1 MLFHA
6 LTLRHV
12 QYVSDWAWR
21 RNAQASI
28 DLPNFTL
35 TVRCSGLEKKLFA
48 RFLIR
53 PQGRLAYSTSLLTE
67 GNQGCIGWLPYERR
81 QWPLAVNKLAF
92 KEACAESGLLTP
104 PWWPN
109 PAAQATDIVI
119 KPARGSFGIGV
130 RGPFRHLEQARAH
143 PATGE
148 GEFLERYVPGAAVK
162 VWYWEKIPI
171 CVEVLEPLE
180 VTGDGEQPI
189 AKLTAERYPLSAQAS
204 RDAFED
210 RKPALDALLAYQ
222 GVHWATVLPRGRLI
236 VVDFLYGSPLR
247 SSDYENTNRLAT
259 LAEPM
264 RQELFDAGCKFW
276 QMLPLEHRNGVLYA
290 TDGVIDSQSRVW
302 WLEMNCNPTVP
313 PDGYAHMLDT
323 LFEIDPS

>member
-12 QYVSDWAWR
+12 QHVSDWAWR

-28 DLPNFTL
+28 DLPNFSL
-35 TVRCSGLEKKLFA
+35 SVRCSGREQRLFA

-92 KEACAESGLLTP
+92 KEACLESGLLTP
-104 PWWPN
+104 PWWTE
-109 PAAQATDIVI
+109 PAAQAVDILI

-130 RGPFRHLEQARAH
+130 RGPFRQLEQAGVNLTA
-143 PATGE
+143 GE
-148 GEFLERYVPGAAVK
+148 SEFLERYVPGAAIK
-162 VWYWEKIPI
+162 VWFWDKTPI

-180 VTGDGEQPI
+180 VTGDGETAI
-189 AKLTAERYPLSAQAS
+189 KKLTSDRYPLGGQAN

-210 RKPALDALLAYQ
+210 RKPALDALLAFQ
-222 GVHWATVLPRGRLI
+222 GVQWATVLPRGRSV

-259 LAEPM
+259 IAEPV
-264 RQELFDAGCKFW
+264 RQQLLDAGIKFW
-276 QMLPLEHRNGVLYA
+276 QMVPLEHRNGVLYA
-290 TDGVIDSQSRVW
+290 TDGVIDSQGRVW

-313 PDGYAHMLDT
+313 PDGYAFMLDA
-323 LFEIDPS
+323 LFGIGPS